1 MATLGHVAVGMAT
14 GRLYAQPATC
24 RRRLILAMVL
34 LSVLAL
40 LPDADVV
47 AFALGIPYDAEW
59 GHRGAAHS
67 FGFAAMVA
75 AAAALIAWPL
85 RLPPVRS
92 AIAVFVAVG
101 SHGLLDIFTDG
112 GLGIASFWPLS
123 NARHFAPW
131 QPIPVAPIGLGFLSA
146 RGLTILS
153 VEAVYFAPL
162 FVIALWPRR
171 RCAREGEP

>member
-14 GRLYAQPATC
+14 GRMSQRRGTS
-24 RRRLILAMVL
+24 RRRLILSMVL
-34 LSVLAL
+34 LSALAL
-40 LPDADVV
+40 LPDADVI

-67 FGFAAMVA
+67 LGFAAMFACVA
-75 AAAALIAWPL
+75 ALAAWPL
-85 RLPPVRS
+85 RIGPARTGV
-92 AIAVFVAVG
+92 AVFVALA
-101 SHGLLDIFTDG
+101 SHGFLDIFTDG
-112 GLGIASFWPLS
+112 GLGIALFWPIS

-146 RGLTILS
+146 RGLAVLCT
-153 VEAVYFAPL
+153 EAVFFAPL

-171 RCAREGEP
+171 PAHEGEP